1 VVLKDKPILSPFWLL
16 RPSRFTSARTFPF
29 PAALGWWALIQVLA
43 WLEPVPPELDIQFHW
58 KYLASQHLCAILAQ
72 FLLPLVFVP
81 FLPKTLPGGR
91 TLTLWRLSLGA
102 SFWYLWAFP
111 LTFLFT
117 GIKAT
122 VALELVQPLLWAG
135 TMAWMAGTRAETG
148 PWKRWGIRS
157 CGLVWLFIGTI
168 LFQLIPDSQAM
179 AHFKMD
185 NVQSGRV
192 CSGIPDLPNGAA
204 IQADW
209 TLVGDPQTVSAQ
221 RLALGD
227 RQKILASSPGRV
239 RVLVDGS
246 GAPPAPED
254 TSGSLEMPSTDGA
267 PLLDLAAQVP
277 PGPDSTRLLVLH
289 HLVHGS
295 IRYVRTYFPGTP
307 SEILLRRTGDC
318 KAFAEVFCAAARHLG
333 MRSKVVHG
341 LLAGPDGYY
350 AHAWVTVQTTHG
362 WQDWDPTSSDPF
374 PDARYLR
381 FSVPREASGAF
392 DGELAIFSL
401 DSVRMTAR
409 AGIDLTR

>member
-1 VVLKDKPILSPFWLL
+1 MVLKDKPILSPFWLL
-16 RPSRFTSARTFPF
+16 RPSRFASGRTFPF
-29 PAALGWWALIQVLA
+29 PAALGWWAIIQVLA

-58 KYLASQHLCAILAQ
+58 RYLASQHLCAILSQ
-72 FLLPLVFVP
+72 FVLPLVFVP
-81 FLPKTLPGGR
+81 FLPKDLPGGR

-135 TMAWMAGTRAETG
+135 TMSWVAGSLAGGR
-148 PWKRWGIRS
+148 WSRWGIRTA
-157 CGLVWLFIGTI
+157 GILWLFTGTI

-179 AHFKMD
+179 SHFNMD
-185 NVQSGRV
+185 NVRSGRV
-192 CSGIPDLPNGAA
+192 CSGTPDLPDGTAF
-204 IQADW
+204 QADW
-209 TLVGDPQTVSAQ
+209 ILVGDPQTVSAQ

-227 RQKILASSPGRV
+227 RQRILESSPGRV
-239 RVLVDGS
+239 RVLVDGT
-246 GAPPAPED
+246 GEPPGPED
-254 TSGSLEMPSTDGA
+254 TTGSLETSATDGG
-267 PLLDLAAQVP
+267 PLLDLVAQVP
-277 PGPDSTRLLVLH
+277 AGPDSTRLLYLH

-307 SEILLRRTGDC
+307 SEILVRRTGDC
-318 KAFAEVFCAAARHLG
+318 KAFAQVFSAAARRLG
-333 MRSKVVHG
+333 IRAKVVHG
-341 LLAGPDGYY
+341 LLAAPDGYY
-350 AHAWVTVQTTHG
+350 AHAWVTVQTPHG

-381 FSVPREASGAF
+381 FSVPREASSAF

-401 DSVRMTAR
+401 DSIRMTAR

>member
-1 VVLKDKPILSPFWLL
+1 MVVKDKPILSPFWIL
-16 RPSRFTSARTFPF
+16 RPSRFTSGRAFPF
-29 PAALGWWALIQVLA
+29 PAALGWWTFIQVLA

-58 KYLASQHLCAILAQ
+58 KYLASQHICAILAQ

-81 FLPKTLPGGR
+81 FLPKALPGGR

-102 SFWYLWAFP
+102 SFWFLWAFP

-135 TMAWMAGTRAETG
+135 TTTWVAGGLARG
-148 PWKRWGIRS
+148 PSRRWGIRTA
-157 CGLVWLFIGTI
+157 GVLWLFIGTI

-185 NVQSGRV
+185 NLQSGRV
-192 CSGIPDLPNGAA
+192 CAGIPILPDGMAL
-204 IQADW
+204 QADW
-209 TLVGDPQTVSAQ
+209 ILVGDPQTVSAR

-227 RQKILASSPGRV
+227 RQKILESGPGRV
-239 RVLVDGS
+239 RVLVDGT
-246 GAPPAPED
+246 GEPPAPED
-254 TSGSLEMPSTDGA
+254 TSGSLETSTTDGA
-267 PLLDLAAQVP
+267 PLQDLVAEVP
-277 PGPDSTRLLVLH
+277 PGPDSTRLLYLH

-295 IRYVRTYFPGTP
+295 IHYVRTYFPGTP
-307 SEILLRRTGDC
+307 SEILVRRTGDC
-318 KAFAEVFCAAARHLG
+318 KAFAQVFSAAARHLG
-333 MRSKVVHG
+333 IRAKVVHG

-350 AHAWVTVQTTHG
+350 AHAWVTVQTPHG

-381 FSVPREASGAF
+381 FSVPREASSAF

-401 DSVRMTAR
+401 DSIRMTAR
-409 AGIDLTR
+409 AGIDLPR